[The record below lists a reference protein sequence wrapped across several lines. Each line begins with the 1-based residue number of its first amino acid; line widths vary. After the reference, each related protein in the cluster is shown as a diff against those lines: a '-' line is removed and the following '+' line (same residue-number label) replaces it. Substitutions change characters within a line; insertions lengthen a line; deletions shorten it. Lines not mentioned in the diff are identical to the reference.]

1 MKQIIIDQEKF
12 FETQVENTLEKIKV
26 LLIKKGKEYRRNN
39 DVYHN
44 FNVGAKISGQ
54 TPEKVLQGFLLK
66 HLISYQDILND
77 IEEEKLP
84 SVQLVEEKF
93 NDIITYFLIQKAQI
107 LNRIENEIYE
117 QTKLKH
123 TKF

>member
-1 MKQIIIDQEKF
+1 MTQEERF
-12 FETQVENTLEKIKV
+12 DEQVECTLQKIRN
-26 LLIKKGKEYRRNN
+26 LLIVKGKEYRRNN

-54 TPEKVLQGFLLK
+54 IPEKVLQGFLLK
-66 HLISYQDILND
+66 HLVSYQDILND

-107 LNRIENEIYE
+107 LNRIEN
-117 QTKLKH
+117 QKS
-123 TKF
+123 

>member
-54 TPEKVLQGFLLK
+54 TPERVLQGFLLK

-77 IEEEKLP
+77 IEEGKLP

-107 LNRIENEIYE
+107 LNRIEN
-117 QTKLKH
+117 QKS
-123 TKF
+123 

>member
-44 FNVGAKISGQ
+44 FNVGAMISGK
-54 TPEKVLQGFLLK
+54 TPERVLQGFLLK

-77 IEEEKLP
+77 IEQGKLP
-84 SVQLVEEKF
+84 SSQLVEEKL
-93 NDIITYFLIQKAQI
+93 NDIILYYIIQKCMI
-107 LNRIENEIYE
+107 LDRIEN
-117 QTKLKH
+117 QKS
-123 TKF
+123 

>member
-54 TPEKVLQGFLLK
+54 IPEKVLQGFLLK

-77 IEEEKLP
+77 IEEGKLP

-107 LNRIENEIYE
+107 LNRIEN
-117 QTKLKH
+117 QKS
-123 TKF
+123 